1 MRHLRLLSSH
11 NNSNSISRAVRAMRF
26 QSGTSVCDRAQ
37 HRSDPRSIEMKR
49 DNPAKHFIVAFIIA
63 LFGYVLVYHF
73 IENRRTRKGPWQ
85 VTFTNSPTGTPAII
99 VNQPALSISNVQIEF
114 PGAIVTNHQSPVA
127 NYLIFN
133 QPKPVPYDVPF
144 GKCVFMDTTF
154 QPGTLTFQFFG
165 HEIELLPRVLVL
177 DRQEHAWESGEIIPL
192 KPLSPTNVL
201 TRPLA
206 K

>member
-1 MRHLRLLSSH
+1 
-11 NNSNSISRAVRAMRF
+11 
-26 QSGTSVCDRAQ
+26 
-37 HRSDPRSIEMKR
+37 MKR
-49 DNPAKHFIVAFIIA
+49 DNPAKHFIVAFLIA
-63 LFGYVLVYHF
+63 LLGYLLVYHF

-85 VTFTNSPTGTPAII
+85 VTFTNSPAGSPAIVI
-99 VNQPALSISNVQIEF
+99 NQPALSISNVQIQF
-114 PGAIVTNHQSPVA
+114 PSGIITNNLSSFTNYQSRVTNVF
-127 NYLIFN
+127 LFN

-177 DRQEHAWESGEIIPL
+177 DRQEHAWKSGEIITL
-192 KPLSPTNVL
+192 NALSSTNAA
-201 TRPLA
+201 LA